1 MYVVDDGTQLICC
14 ILWNQSQSRYA
25 RTLLAKPLPLSAL
38 VQIRGRISD
47 YSGIRQLTVHSWW
60 TVTDP
65 HVEVYFWLQTNQ
77 LMQSVY
83 RIEREEKEKETEI
96 GTKTRAMTE

>member
-1 MYVVDDGTQLICC
+1 VYVVDDGTQLICC
-14 ILWNQSQSRYA
+14 ILWNQSRYA
-25 RTLLAKPLPLSAL
+25 RALLAKPLPLSAL

-83 RIEREEKEKETEI
+83 RIEREEKETEI
-96 GTKTRAMTE
+96 GTKTKAMTDD